1 MEGSWVF
8 TYHWYCFCGDLLK
21 TIILA
26 GGLGTRFSEETEN
39 KPKPMILIDHRP
51 ILWHIMDIYA
61 AQGHTDFVIATGY
74 RSDVIS
80 EWLQTLDTNWNVAA
94 INTGLDTQTG
104 GRIKK
109 CIELFDDEQFFVTY
123 GDGLGNVNVGNLTEF
138 HNSRNAVVTATAV
151 RPPARFGY
159 LEVQNG
165 LVTRFGE
172 KDQVNEGWI
181 NGGFFIMNRSIVNM
195 IHSEN
200 EPFETG
206 ALPRLTLEKGFYAYQ
221 HSGFW
226 FPMDTRSEQ
235 KTLAEYAKFDRPPW
249 KEI

>member
-1 MEGSWVF
+1 M
-8 TYHWYCFCGDLLK
+8 K

-61 AQGHTDFVIATGY
+61 SQGYSDFVIATGY
-74 RSDVIS
+74 KSEVIE
-80 EWLQTLDTNWNVAA
+80 EWIENLDTDWKVTA
-94 INTGLDTQTG
+94 INTGLNTQTG
-104 GRIKK
+104 GRIKR
-109 CIELFDDEQFFVTY
+109 CIDQLDDEVFFATY
-123 GDGLGNVNVGNLTEF
+123 GDGLGNVNLKRLIAF
-138 HNSRNAVVTATAV
+138 HESKKAKVTATAV

-159 LEVQNG
+159 LEVKDG
-165 LVTRFGE
+165 LVTKFGE

-181 NGGFFIMNRSIVNM
+181 NGGFFLIDRSVIDLVEN
-195 IHSEN
+195 EN

-206 ALPRLTLEKGFYAYQ
+206 VLPRLTLRKEFYAYQ
-221 HSGFW
+221 HEGFW

-235 KTLAEYAKFDRPPW
+235 KALASYAKLTSPPW